1 MNTYQS
7 HGGVGG
13 SISDTKRKLARLQL
27 PQNLAGKRVLD
38 IGCNEGYF
46 CGLAADRGA
55 VEAVGI
61 DFVDANIKAAKQRYA
76 RDGVRFLLQSWT
88 ELPEGS
94 FDLIL
99 WVSAMHYE
107 MDPRS
112 VVNAIASRLA
122 PDGLFVLEC
131 GVMMSP
137 GKEFMPI
144 PRIADTRWYPS
155 RDFLINRILS
165 GFSVRQVAEPE
176 IADGDFVPRAVF
188 HCRKALP
195 IVLLVRGETGQG
207 KTTLVERLRVA
218 ATKVIGLDVIVS
230 RMGQNPYPHDPF
242 EQFMVSNYDPTDL
255 TRIYHGID
263 ENNFTK
269 HYANWLTSAVTAT
282 DELVIFEGYISD
294 EQCAQIVQSLH
305 NSAIVWDMRR
315 VGGRGSVNFGVA

>member
-1 MNTYQS
+1 MNSYQS
-7 HGGVGG
+7 HDGLSG

-46 CGLAADRGA
+46 CGLAAERGA
-55 VEAVGI
+55 VETIGI
-61 DFVDANIKAAKQRYA
+61 DFVAANIKAAEQRYK
-76 RDGVRFLLQSWT
+76 RDGVQFLLQSWA

-122 PDGLFVLEC
+122 PGGLFVLEC

-155 RDFLINRILS
+155 RDFLFNNILAA
-165 GFSVRQVAEPE
+165 FSVRQVAEPE

-188 HCRKALP
+188 HCQKALP
-195 IVLLVRGETGQG
+195 IVLLIRGHTGDG
-207 KTTLVERLRVA
+207 KTTLVERLRA
-218 ATKVIGLDVIVS
+218 SATKLIDLDVIVS
-230 RMGQNPYPHDPF
+230 RMGRNAYPHDPL

-255 TRIYHGID
+255 TRIYQGID
-263 ENNFTK
+263 DNNFTRQ
-269 HYANWLTSAVTAT
+269 YADWLTSAVAPT
-282 DELVIFEGYISD
+282 DEVVILEGYISD
-294 EQCAQIVQSLH
+294 EQCAQIEQSLR
-305 NSAIVWDMRR
+305 NRAVVWDMRR
-315 VGGRGSVNFGVA
+315 VVGAVD

>member
-1 MNTYQS
+1 MSTYQS
-7 HGGVGG
+7 HDDVSG
-13 SISDTKRKLARLQL
+13 SISDTKRKLSRLQL
-27 PQNLAGKRVLD
+27 PQNLDGKRVLD

-46 CGLAADRGA
+46 CGLAAERGA
-55 VEAVGI
+55 VETIGI
-61 DFVDANIKAAKQRYA
+61 DFVAANIKVAKKRYS
-76 RDGVRFLLQSWT
+76 RDGVQFLLQSWA
-88 ELPEGS
+88 ELPEGP

-112 VVNAIASRLA
+112 VVYAIASRLA
-122 PDGLFVLEC
+122 PGGLFVLEC

-155 RDFLINRILS
+155 RDFLIDSILA

-188 HCRKALP
+188 HCRRALP
-195 IVLLVRGETGQG
+195 IVLLLRGETGEG
-207 KTTLVERLRVA
+207 KSTLAERLRVA
-218 ATKVIGLDVIVS
+218 ATKIIDLDVIVS
-230 RMGQNPYPHDPF
+230 RMGQNSYPHDPF

-263 ENNFTK
+263 ENNFTRQ
-269 HYANWLTSAVTAT
+269 YANWLTGAVAAT
-282 DELVIFEGYISD
+282 DEIVIIEGYISD
-294 EQCAQIVQSLH
+294 DQCAKIEQSLR
-305 NSAIVWDMRR
+305 NRAVVWDMRR
-315 VGGRGSVNFGVA
+315 VVDAVD

>member
-7 HGGVGG
+7 HGDSSE

-27 PQNLAGKRVLD
+27 PESLAGKRVLD

-46 CGLAADRGA
+46 CSLAAERGA
-55 VEAVGI
+55 IEVLGI
-61 DFVDANIKAAKQRYA
+61 DFVAANIEFATQRYA
-76 RDGVRFLLQSWT
+76 REGVRFLQQSWA
-88 ELPEGS
+88 ELPEGP

-107 MDPRS
+107 LDPRS
-112 VVNAIASRLA
+112 IVKAIASRLA
-122 PDGLFVLEC
+122 PDGLLVLEC
-131 GVMMSP
+131 GVMMLP
-137 GKEFMPI
+137 GRSFVPV

-155 RDFLINRILS
+155 RDFLIDGILA

-195 IVLLVRGETGQG
+195 TIILLRGGTGEG
-207 KTTLVERLRVA
+207 KTTLVERLRDS
-218 ATKVIGLDVIVS
+218 ATKVIELDVIVS

-242 EQFMVSNYDPTDL
+242 EKFMVSNYDPTDL

-263 ENNFTK
+263 ESPFARQ
-269 HYANWLTSAVTAT
+269 YAEWLSSAVAAT
-282 DELVIFEGYISD
+282 DDVVIFEGYISD
-294 EQCAQIVQSLH
+294 KQCALIEQSLRH
-305 NSAIVWDMRR
+305 KALVWDMTRIAAE
-315 VGGRGSVNFGVA
+315 VARNT